1 MMKSVYVFVDNSNL
15 WIGGKKI
22 SGRNKKV
29 PSNYNYRIDY
39 GRLLTL
45 VLEGRTLGDVPKL
58 YGSEPPPNDSV
69 WKMIESKGFSVNVF
83 KRNIFNKEKGVD
95 MKMGMDITTLFLTVT
110 QPGIIAA
117 VAGDADFLP
126 VLEAAKSKGWE
137 FEVWYWSNAAT
148 VLKTGAT
155 RYVNLN
161 AHLDAIGFERRG
173 LRPVAVTSVRAPQ
186 VRGGHAAPIR
196 RK

>member
-1 MMKSVYVFVDNSNL
+1 
-15 WIGGKKI
+15 
-22 SGRNKKV
+22 
-29 PSNYNYRIDY
+29 
-39 GRLLTL
+39 
-45 VLEGRTLGDVPKL
+45 
-58 YGSEPPPNDSV
+58 
-69 WKMIESKGFSVNVF
+69 MIESKGFSVNVF

-126 VLEAAKSKGWE
+126 VLEAAETKGWE
-137 FEVWYWSNAAT
+137 FEVWYWFNAAT

-173 LRPVAVTSVRAPQ
+173 LRQVTTVRAPTGS
-186 VRGGHAAPIR
+186 RWSRRTGAAESNV
-196 RK
+196 